1 MMKSSFLAKCL
12 LLTIAAIASP
22 AFAENNV
29 EAGIAVTKKYACAS
43 CHGEGFNKPTQ
54 PTYPKLAG
62 QHADYL
68 KHALIAYQ
76 RGDGANG
83 RNNAIMG
90 ATAKQMSAQEIADVA
105 AYLHSLQGS
114 LVLQK

>member
-1 MMKSSFLAKCL
+1 MNTSFFVKLALAATVAIVSS
-12 LLTIAAIASP
+12 
-22 AFAENNV
+22 AFAENNY

-43 CHGEGFNKPTQ
+43 CHGEGFDKPVQ

-76 RGDGANG
+76 RGDGPNG

-105 AYLHSLQGS
+105 VYLHSLPGS
-114 LVLQK
+114 LVSQK